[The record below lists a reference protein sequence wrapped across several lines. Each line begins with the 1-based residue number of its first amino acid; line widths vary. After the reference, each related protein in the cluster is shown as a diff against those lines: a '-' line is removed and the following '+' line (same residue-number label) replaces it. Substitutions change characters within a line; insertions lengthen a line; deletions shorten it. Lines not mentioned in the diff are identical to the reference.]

1 MKSGKRKSGSGAK
14 APAKRTK
21 RAVPAATK
29 RDARKAAAPS
39 APASLAKKAA
49 EAIAPVAAVATA
61 APKAVEKLVTASAP
75 TPASVEPVAAKLA
88 TQAAVLAF
96 NPVAAVAPFASAF
109 EAGAALDQARASYSR
124 ARENGED
131 VRQAV
136 TDSTTATTRAFV
148 ELNGKVIDL
157 VRAQSDATLDL
168 WRSTSAGTFSEAIRV
183 QNLMACARSTRRPR
197 RSGRTSPRPPDAL
210 PPRPQSRSARP
221 GLPDADR
228 PSPPPMKKAVREGG
242 LFFALASFA

>member
-14 APAKRTK
+14 APAKTAR

-61 APKAVEKLVTASAP
+61 APKTVEKLVTTTP
-75 TPASVEPVAAKLA
+75 TPASVEPVAKLA

-109 EAGAALDQARASYSR
+109 EAGADQARASYSR
-124 ARENGED
+124 ARENGESL
-131 VRQAV
+131 RQAV

-168 WRSTSAGTFSEAIRV
+168 WRSTLSAGTFSEAIRLQTHGLREV
-183 QNLMACARSTRRPR
+183 YETTSAQWKDIAETAGRLAAEAAKPLRTAWA
-197 RSGRTSPRPPDAL
+197 SGH
-210 PPRPQSRSARP
+210 
-221 GLPDADR
+221 
-228 PSPPPMKKAVREGG
+228 
-242 LFFALASFA
+242 

>member
-1 MKSGKRKSGSGAK
+1 MMKSGKRKSGSGAK
-14 APAKRTK
+14 APAKRAK

-39 APASLAKKAA
+39 APASVAKKAA

-75 TPASVEPVAAKLA
+75 TPASVEPVAKLA

-96 NPVAAVAPFASAF
+96 NPVAAVASAF
-109 EAGAALDQARASYSR
+109 EAGADQARASYSR
-124 ARENGED
+124 ARENGESL
-131 VRQAV
+131 RQAV

-168 WRSTSAGTFSEAIRV
+168 WRSTLSAGTFSEAIRV
-183 QNLMACARSTRRPR
+183 QTHGLREVYETTSAQWKDIAETA
-197 RSGRTSPRPPDAL
+197 GRLAAEAAKPLRTAW
-210 PPRPQSRSARP
+210 AP
-221 GLPDADR
+221 GR
-228 PSPPPMKKAVREGG
+228 
-242 LFFALASFA
+242 

>member
-14 APAKRTK
+14 APAKRAK

-39 APASLAKKAA
+39 APASVAKKAA

-61 APKAVEKLVTASAP
+61 APKAVEKLVPATPVP
-75 TPASVEPVAAKLA
+75 TPASVEPVAKLA

-96 NPVAAVAPFASAF
+96 NPVAAVAPFATAF
-109 EAGAALDQARASYSR
+109 EAGADQACASYSR
-124 ARENGED
+124 ARENGESL
-131 VRQAV
+131 RQAV

-168 WRSTSAGTFSEAIRV
+168 WRSTLSAGTFSEAIRV
-183 QNLMACARSTRRPR
+183 QTHGLREVYETTSAQWKDIAETA
-197 RSGRTSPRPPDAL
+197 GRLAAEAAKPLRTAW
-210 PPRPQSRSARP
+210 AP
-221 GLPDADR
+221 GR
-228 PSPPPMKKAVREGG
+228 
-242 LFFALASFA
+242 

>member
-1 MKSGKRKSGSGAK
+1 MMKSGKRKSGSGAK
-14 APAKRTK
+14 APAKTAK

-29 RDARKAAAPS
+29 RDARKAASPT
-39 APASLAKKAA
+39 APASVAKKAA

-61 APKAVEKLVTASAP
+61 APKTVEKLVAAKP
-75 TPASVEPVAAKLA
+75 TPASVEPVAELA

-109 EAGAALDQARASYSR
+109 EAGADQARASYSR
-124 ARENGED
+124 ARENGESL
-131 VRQAV
+131 RQAV

-168 WRSTSAGTFSEAIRV
+168 WRSTLSAGTFSEAIRV
-183 QNLMACARSTRRPR
+183 QTHGLREVYETTSAQWKDIAETAGRLAAEAAKPLRTAWA
-197 RSGRTSPRPPDAL
+197 SGR
-210 PPRPQSRSARP
+210 
-221 GLPDADR
+221 
-228 PSPPPMKKAVREGG
+228 
-242 LFFALASFA
+242 

>member
-14 APAKRTK
+14 APAKRAK

-29 RDARKAAAPS
+29 RDARKAAAPT
-39 APASLAKKAA
+39 APASVAKKAA

-61 APKAVEKLVTASAP
+61 APKAVEKLVTA
-75 TPASVEPVAAKLA
+75 TPASVEPVAKLA

-109 EAGAALDQARASYSR
+109 EAGADQARASYSR
-124 ARENGED
+124 ARENGESL
-131 VRQAV
+131 RQAV

-148 ELNGKVIDL
+148 ELNRKVIDL

-168 WRSTSAGTFSEAIRV
+168 WRSTLSAGTFSEAIRV
-183 QNLMACARSTRRPR
+183 QTHGLREVYETTSAQWKDIAETAGRLAAEAAKPLRTAWA
-197 RSGRTSPRPPDAL
+197 SGH
-210 PPRPQSRSARP
+210 
-221 GLPDADR
+221 
-228 PSPPPMKKAVREGG
+228 
-242 LFFALASFA
+242 

>member
-14 APAKRTK
+14 APAKTAK

-29 RDARKAAAPS
+29 RDARKAAPS
-39 APASLAKKAA
+39 TAPAS
-49 EAIAPVAAVATA
+49 VAAVATA

-75 TPASVEPVAAKLA
+75 TPASVEPVAKLA

-96 NPVAAVAPFASAF
+96 NPVAAVAPLATAF
-109 EAGAALDQARASYSR
+109 EAGADQARASYSR
-124 ARENGED
+124 ARENGESL
-131 VRQAV
+131 RQAV

-168 WRSTSAGTFSEAIRV
+168 WRSTLSAGTFSEAIRV
-183 QNLMACARSTRRPR
+183 QTHGLREVYETTSAQWKDIAETAGRLAAEAAKPLRTAWA
-197 RSGRTSPRPPDAL
+197 SGR
-210 PPRPQSRSARP
+210 
-221 GLPDADR
+221 
-228 PSPPPMKKAVREGG
+228 
-242 LFFALASFA
+242 

>member
-14 APAKRTK
+14 APAKTAK

-29 RDARKAAAPS
+29 RDARKAAPS
-39 APASLAKKAA
+39 TAPASVAKKAA

-75 TPASVEPVAAKLA
+75 TPASVEPVAKLA

-96 NPVAAVAPFASAF
+96 NPVAAVAPLATAF
-109 EAGAALDQARASYSR
+109 EAGADQARASYSR
-124 ARENGED
+124 ARENGESL
-131 VRQAV
+131 RQAV

-168 WRSTSAGTFSEAIRV
+168 WRSTLSAGTFSEAIRV
-183 QNLMACARSTRRPR
+183 QTHGLREVYETTSAQWKDIAETAGRLAAEAAKPLRTAWA
-197 RSGRTSPRPPDAL
+197 SGR
-210 PPRPQSRSARP
+210 
-221 GLPDADR
+221 
-228 PSPPPMKKAVREGG
+228 
-242 LFFALASFA
+242 

>member
-29 RDARKAAAPS
+29 RDARKAAAPT
-39 APASLAKKAA
+39 APASVAKKAA

-75 TPASVEPVAAKLA
+75 TPASVEPVAKLA

-96 NPVAAVAPFASAF
+96 NPVAAVAPFATAF
-109 EAGAALDQARASYSR
+109 EAGADQARASYSR
-124 ARENGED
+124 ARENGESL
-131 VRQAV
+131 RQAV

-168 WRSTSAGTFSEAIRV
+168 WRSTLSAGTFSEAIRV
-183 QNLMACARSTRRPR
+183 QTHGLREVYETTSAQWKDIAETAGRLAAEAAKPLRTAWA
-197 RSGRTSPRPPDAL
+197 SGH
-210 PPRPQSRSARP
+210 
-221 GLPDADR
+221 
-228 PSPPPMKKAVREGG
+228 
-242 LFFALASFA
+242 

>member
-1 MKSGKRKSGSGAK
+1 MMKSGKRKSGSGAK
-14 APAKRTK
+14 APAKRAK

-39 APASLAKKAA
+39 APASVAKKAA

-75 TPASVEPVAAKLA
+75 TPASVEPVAKLA

-96 NPVAAVAPFASAF
+96 NPVAPFASAF
-109 EAGAALDQARASYSR
+109 EAGADQARASYSR
-124 ARENGED
+124 ARENGESL
-131 VRQAV
+131 RQAV

-168 WRSTSAGTFSEAIRV
+168 WRSTLSAGTFSEAIRV
-183 QNLMACARSTRRPR
+183 QTHGLREVYETTSAQWKDIAETAGRLAAEAAKPLRTAWA
-197 RSGRTSPRPPDAL
+197 SGR
-210 PPRPQSRSARP
+210 
-221 GLPDADR
+221 
-228 PSPPPMKKAVREGG
+228 
-242 LFFALASFA
+242 

>member
-1 MKSGKRKSGSGAK
+1 MMKSGKRKSGSGAK
-14 APAKRTK
+14 APAKRAK

-39 APASLAKKAA
+39 APASVAKKAA

-61 APKAVEKLVTASAP
+61 SAP
-75 TPASVEPVAAKLA
+75 TPASVEPVAKLA

-109 EAGAALDQARASYSR
+109 EAGADQARASYSR
-124 ARENGED
+124 ARENGESL
-131 VRQAV
+131 RQAV
-136 TDSTTATTRAFV
+136 TDSTTATTRAFI

-168 WRSTSAGTFSEAIRV
+168 WRSTLSAGTFSEAIRV
-183 QNLMACARSTRRPR
+183 QTHGLREVYETTSAQWKDIAETAGRLAAEAAKPLRTAWA
-197 RSGRTSPRPPDAL
+197 SGR
-210 PPRPQSRSARP
+210 
-221 GLPDADR
+221 
-228 PSPPPMKKAVREGG
+228 
-242 LFFALASFA
+242 